1 VKYRSRSDII
11 GLILNAANGGRATKT
26 KLMYSAFISFNQLRE
41 YLSLL
46 VETGLI
52 QYEQGMH
59 TYRTTEKGMRLLNLQ
74 NKIDEVA
81 PINYISEK

>member
-11 GLILNAANGGRATKT
+11 GLLLNAANGGRATKT

-46 VETGLI
+46 VENGLI

-81 PINYISEK
+81 PINYINEK

>member
-1 VKYRSRSDII
+1 
-11 GLILNAANGGRATKT
+11 LNAANGGRATKT

-46 VETGLI
+46 VENGLI
-52 QYEQGMH
+52 QYEQEMH
-59 TYRTTEKGMRLLNLQ
+59 TYRTTEKGMRLLNIQ